1 MAFTLVGTSTG
12 LTAISADG
20 DQGSLT
26 LPSGVTVVA
35 GAMMRGA
42 VMNRLALLVNAFSAP
57 IWTDLTNTVYP
68 AQLASPGLAPTLADG
83 GSTGYTGTVRARV
96 QFLIKDEF
104 NNVIG
109 ASELS
114 PISNSVALVNKLIAY
129 TNIAVSPNP
138 AVNARR
144 IYRTATLGTSYF
156 WDVDIDDNTTTTLSN
171 ASSDASLSTV
181 AVSAADYVA
190 CPAGLDLVSVYKG
203 RAWGRSKAKPDSM
216 YGSAIDDVTSWPI
229 EIPTYPVGA
238 ERSGITGFGARRD
251 DLVIF
256 KRASI
261 QKLVGDSEENFRM
274 IRVAEGQGCVAPD
287 SVLVIRDSV
296 YWLDNEGVWTL
307 GADDTPK
314 SLTDDTVR
322 PWFTSADYFNRAVF
336 SISFAQY
343 DPRKHSYD
351 LFLCSTGS
359 TTIDRW
365 VSLDL
370 LTGKWFGPHKTGTFT
385 PSGAAVCSDT
395 SGNPQLV
402 VGASNG
408 FLYAAV
414 PGNYSDGASTAIDF
428 EVKGKFHSGDQPD
441 LTHLWLQPT
450 ILTKVDSAGTLTMTP
465 QIGNLN
471 STTGTAQSHDLTKE
485 RERMARIGAGRLCQL
500 QFRQNTAGQG
510 VELYAYELPYI
521 TLGRR

>member
-12 LTAISADG
+12 LVAIAADG
-20 DQGSLT
+20 TQGSLT
-26 LPSGVTVVA
+26 LPSGITIVA
-35 GAMMRGA
+35 GATMRGA
-42 VMNRLALLVNAFSAP
+42 VMNRIAILVNLFSAP

-68 AQLASPGLAPTLADG
+68 AQLASPGIPPTLATG
-83 GSTGYTGTVRARV
+83 GGTGYTGTVRAKV

-109 ASELS
+109 SSELS
-114 PISNSVALVNKLIAY
+114 PASASQVLANQNIAY
-129 TNIAVSPNP
+129 TNIAISPNP
-138 AVNARR
+138 AVNSRR
-144 IYRTATLGTSYF
+144 IYRTANLGTSYF
-156 WDVDIDDNTTTTLSN
+156 WDVDIDDNTTTTLTN

-181 AVSAADYVA
+181 AIDPDEYVA
-190 CPAGLDLVSVYKG
+190 CPAGLDTVAVYKG
-203 RAWGRSKAKPDSM
+203 RAWGRSKTDPDTL
-216 YGSAIDDVTSWPI
+216 YGSALDDVTSWPI
-229 EIPTYPVGA
+229 SIPTYPVGA

-261 QKLVGDSEENFRM
+261 QKLVGDSEDNFRI
-274 IRVAEGQGCVAPD
+274 IRLAEGQGCVSAD
-287 SVLVIRDSV
+287 SVRVIRDAV
-296 YWLDNEGVWTL
+296 YWLDSEGVWTL
-307 GADDTPK
+307 GADDTPR

-322 PWFTSADYFNRAVF
+322 PWFSSGDYFNRSNF
-336 SISFAQY
+336 SVAFAEY

-385 PSGAAVCSDT
+385 PSGSAVCSDT
-395 SGNPQLV
+395 AGNPQLV
-402 VGASNG
+402 VGGSNG
-408 FLYAAV
+408 FLYAALA
-414 PGNYSDGASTAIDF
+414 GNYSDGASTAIDF

-450 ILTKVDSAGTLTMTP
+450 LLTKVESAGTLTLTP
-465 QIGNLN
+465 RIGNLD
-471 STTGTAQSHDLTKE
+471 SVTGTAQSHDLTKE
-485 RERMARIGAGRLCQL
+485 RERMARIGPGRLCQF

-510 VELYAYELPYI
+510 VELYGYELPYI
-521 TLGRR
+521 VLGRR